1 MIGDQRQRSSRRER
15 VLIAAEKCR
24 GAGLFDRSP
33 FGLRRRKR
41 EGMGIGGF
49 VYQVDVIAV
58 RPYVGHVEHAKHVAL
73 AVAHRD
79 DYRCVIAMR
88 TSDSRGYQVLDVS
101 GLESRGG

>member
-1 MIGDQRQRSSRRER
+1 MSGYERRRSSCRKR
-15 VLIAAEKCR
+15 VLIAAEKRR

-33 FGLRRRKR
+33 FGLRREKW
-41 EGMGIGGF
+41 EHVWIGGF

-73 AVAHRD
+73 AIAHRD

-88 TSDSRGYQVLDVS
+88 TSDGRGYQVLDVS
-101 GLESRGG
+101 GLENRGG